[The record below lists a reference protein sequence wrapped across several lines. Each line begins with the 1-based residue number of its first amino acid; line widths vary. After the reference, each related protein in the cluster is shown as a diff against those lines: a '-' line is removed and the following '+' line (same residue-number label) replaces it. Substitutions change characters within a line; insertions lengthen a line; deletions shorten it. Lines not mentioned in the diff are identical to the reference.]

1 MKTTSMLPPISI
13 MRLTCPFQLASQ
25 PARAY
30 SATKISPWSEPQALV
45 ALTAAGK
52 HDDTAG
58 SSHVRRHFMSPVPL
72 ATSSDQELH
81 FVLCDFGRYGRAYVE
96 TDPAKEDASTIVR
109 NLLQGQYGRPLQ
121 VSALNTEEGWLQDV
135 SLLIARKVRAV
146 AYREQQE
153 LTEATRA
160 FIDAHTELADQQVLP
175 LW

>member
-1 MKTTSMLPPISI
+1 
-13 MRLTCPFQLASQ
+13 
-25 PARAY
+25 
-30 SATKISPWSEPQALV
+30 
-45 ALTAAGK
+45 
-52 HDDTAG
+52 
-58 SSHVRRHFMSPVPL
+58 
-72 ATSSDQELH
+72 
-81 FVLCDFGRYGRAYVE
+81 
-96 TDPAKEDASTIVR
+96 
-109 NLLQGQYGRPLQ
+109 